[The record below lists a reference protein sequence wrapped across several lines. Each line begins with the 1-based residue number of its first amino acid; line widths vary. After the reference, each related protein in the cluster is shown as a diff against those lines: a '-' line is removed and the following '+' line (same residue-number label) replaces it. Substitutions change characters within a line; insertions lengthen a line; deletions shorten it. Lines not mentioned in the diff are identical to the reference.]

1 MWARMGEGQIDE
13 KYIMDRG
20 RDLSHPCLF
29 VPVHGSQIGG
39 LARVVNAFTLTLKSS
54 FHHPKKI
61 QGSCQLWIQGNTFPC
76 TTPLDPWLLWG
87 SWPKKFPVQPKFTFV
102 LLLHENIGFLDQT
115 TSFLPRPP
123 SPHPT
128 HCCIVGGKL
137 CHSLNHIGWGGL
149 IIVSSFHFVT
159 IHQASS
165 LPFFAAHCSKAG
177 FSIYSS
183 SVGTRPH
190 SLLYIVHNHHHQ

>member
-1 MWARMGEGQIDE
+1 MRNILWTEGGTCPILVFLYQQH
-13 KYIMDRG
+13 
-20 RDLSHPCLF
+20 L
-29 VPVHGSQIGG
+29 VHGSQIGG

-87 SWPKKFPVQPKFTFV
+87 SWPKKFPCTTKFTFV

-115 TSFLPRPP
+115 TSFSPP
-123 SPHPT
+123 LPHPT

-137 CHSLNHIGWGGL
+137 CHSWNYIGWGGL
-149 IIVSSFHFVT
+149 IIVSSFHFVI
-159 IHQASS
+159 IHQASL

-190 SLLYIVHNHHHQ
+190 SLLYVVHNHHQQ

>member
-115 TSFLPRPP
+115 TSFSPPLPP
-123 SPHPT
+123 SYALL
-128 HCCIVGGKL
+128 HCGWKIVSQFKPYWVRRIDL
-137 CHSLNHIGWGGL
+137 
-149 IIVSSFHFVT
+149 IVSSFHFVT

-190 SLLYIVHNHHHQ
+190 SLLYVVHNHHQQ